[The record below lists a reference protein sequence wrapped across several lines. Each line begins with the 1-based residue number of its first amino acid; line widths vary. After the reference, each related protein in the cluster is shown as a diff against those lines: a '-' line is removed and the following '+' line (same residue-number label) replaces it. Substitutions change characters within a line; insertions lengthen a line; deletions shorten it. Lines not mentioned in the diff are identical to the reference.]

1 MKKTGMFVATMILV
15 PGFGS
20 TVVLAQEEEKGPP
33 IVPVETYTCN
43 YNEGMGSA
51 DLDAAVDGWNAWMD
65 EQGAHNY
72 FAMTMTPYYYGAETF
87 DVGWLGFS
95 PTAEEMGAGADEY
108 AAKGGEQEAAFS
120 RVLNCDTHSNF
131 ATIVVKTPPE
141 RESPDSLVIAFSDCT
156 VADGTTMDEVFN
168 GLGNW
173 TAYQTESGYMN
184 GSWAFFPAYGGGD
197 EDFDFKMVSAWD
209 SHAERGRDYDLY
221 ANAGGYQKRRE
232 IMGSMLDCNVSR
244 VYDGKVR
251 RDIKDDE

>member
-20 TVVLAQEEEKGPP
+20 TVVLAQEEEKGPTV
-33 IVPVETYTCN
+33 VPLETYTCN

-65 EQGAHNY
+65 EQDAHNY
-72 FAMTMTPYYYGAETF
+72 FAMTMTPFYHGAETF
-87 DVGWLGFS
+87 DVGWLGVS
-95 PTAEEMGAGADEY
+95 PTAEEMGAGADAF
-108 AAKGGEQEAAFS
+108 AAKGGEQAAAFA
-120 RVLNCDTHSNF
+120 RALTCDTHSNF
-131 ATIVVKTPPE
+131 ATIVVKKPPE
-141 RESPDSLVIAFSDCT
+141 RESPDSLVVAFSDCT
-156 VADGTTMDEVFN
+156 VADDTTMDDVFT
-168 GLGNW
+168 GLDNW

-184 GSWAFFPAYGGGD
+184 GTWVFFPAYGGGD
-197 EDFDFKMVSAWD
+197 EDFDFKMVSAWG
-209 SHAERGRDYDLY
+209 SHAARGRDYDLY

-244 VYDGKVR
+244 VYDGEVR